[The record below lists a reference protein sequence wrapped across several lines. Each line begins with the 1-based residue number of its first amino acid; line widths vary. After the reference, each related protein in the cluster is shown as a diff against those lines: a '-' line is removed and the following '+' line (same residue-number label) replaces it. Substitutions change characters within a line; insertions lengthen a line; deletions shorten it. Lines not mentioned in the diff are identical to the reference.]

1 MLNHFYCNLVKD
13 NCLLFEI
20 QQLKLSLIT
29 ERKKMEVQPR
39 TEQEITP
46 WERLLLEVTVTLVS
60 RSGSK
65 VSIRVS
71 SSALPTDEAGEVGCR
86 RIWLGALSRCHAC
99 LHK

>member
-29 ERKKMEVQPR
+29 ERKKMEGQPR
-39 TEQEITP
+39 AEQEITP

-71 SSALPTDEAGEVGCR
+71 SSALPTNEAGEVGCR
-86 RIWLGALSRCHAC
+86 WIWLGALLRCHAC